1 MQYYIISNGSQL
13 GPYSKEELSLQGL
26 TPDSI
31 VWRSGLSEWV
41 KASTLPELS
50 DIISESAFSLHT
62 ETPETMKSP
71 YPDFAAGQQP
81 QQPPQP
87 QQPVQNPYGQ
97 PYPPAAPYGMPQQPY
112 NYRQPFPVPHTNWMP
127 WAIIVTIISGCTTC
141 VGLILGIISIVYAS
155 KANAFYANGQQ
166 AEGDAANSTARTLTI
181 VNIVLL
187 VLGVIFSVAYFSVF
201 STSLLSYL

>member
-26 TPDSI
+26 TPESI
-31 VWRSGLSEWV
+31 VWRAGLSEWV

-62 ETPETMKSP
+62 ESPEPLKSQ
-71 YPDFAAGQQP
+71 YPDFNSP

-87 QQPVQNPYGQ
+87 QHPAPNSYGQ
-97 PYPPAAPYGMPQQPY
+97 PYPPAAPFGAPQQPPY
-112 NYRQPFPVPHTNWMP
+112 GYRQPFPVPHTNWMP
-127 WAIIVTIISGCTTC
+127 WAIIVTILSGCTTC
-141 VGLILGIISIVYAS
+141 IGLVLGIISIVYAS

-166 AEGDAANSTARTLTI
+166 AEGDAANSTARILTI

-187 VLGVIFSVAYFSVF
+187 VLGVIGSVAYFSLF
-201 STSLLSYL
+201 STSLLPYL

>member
-1 MQYYIISNGSQL
+1 MQYYIISNGSHL

-26 TPDSI
+26 TPDSL
-31 VWRSGLSEWV
+31 VWRAGLPEWV

-50 DIISESAFSLHT
+50 EIISESAFSLHT
-62 ETPETMKSP
+62 ETPEKMKSP
-71 YPDFAAGQQP
+71 YPDFSAGTQS
-81 QQPPQP
+81 PQP

-97 PYPPAAPYGMPQQPY
+97 SYPPASPYGMPQQPPY
-112 NYRQPFPVPHTNWMP
+112 NNYRQPFPTPHTNWMP
-127 WAIIVTIISGCTTC
+127 WAIIVTILSGCTTC

-155 KANAFYANGQQ
+155 KANAYYANGQQ

-187 VLGVIFSVAYFSVF
+187 VLGAIFSVAYFSLF
-201 STSLLSYL
+201 STSILPYL